1 MELMQV
7 KIIKD
12 LRNKVN
18 RATNCETANLSK
30 SLEAGR
36 RHLDAIH
43 TIETLAS
50 LDILSPELKEIALLR
65 RDNPEASLSELGQ
78 MLSEPLSR
86 SGANHRLSKITEIA
100 AKVKA
105 EKEQQ

>member
-1 MELMQV
+1 VYVKESEQIEDFLTLMQAPASSMELMQV

-36 RHLDAIH
+36 RHLEAIK

-65 RDNPEASLSELGQ
+65 RDTPRH
-78 MLSEPLSR
+78 P
-86 SGANHRLSKITEIA
+86 
-100 AKVKA
+100 
-105 EKEQQ
+105 